1 MCVLYPVFMTA
12 RERIMFSFSRKMDA
26 LKVSLYILTI
36 CRSLLTSIFY
46 LISAKPLLVKKRLSI
61 CKQFI
66 SIQNMKTKILR
77 TRILRL
83 MNSKGVSKFVYVFWR
98 GSREETKVKETRKNL
113 ISLTTGKK
121 ERVTSLEL

>member
-1 MCVLYPVFMTA
+1 
-12 RERIMFSFSRKMDA
+12 
-26 LKVSLYILTI
+26 
-36 CRSLLTSIFY
+36 
-46 LISAKPLLVKKRLSI
+46 
-61 CKQFI
+61 
-66 SIQNMKTKILR
+66 MKTKILR

-98 GSREETKVKETRKNL
+98 GSREEAKVKETRKNL

>member
-1 MCVLYPVFMTA
+1 
-12 RERIMFSFSRKMDA
+12 
-26 LKVSLYILTI
+26 
-36 CRSLLTSIFY
+36 
-46 LISAKPLLVKKRLSI
+46 
-61 CKQFI
+61 
-66 SIQNMKTKILR
+66 MKTKILIL
-77 TRILRL
+77 ILRL

>member
-1 MCVLYPVFMTA
+1 
-12 RERIMFSFSRKMDA
+12 
-26 LKVSLYILTI
+26 
-36 CRSLLTSIFY
+36 
-46 LISAKPLLVKKRLSI
+46 
-61 CKQFI
+61 
-66 SIQNMKTKILR
+66 MKTKILR

-98 GSREETKVKETRKNL
+98 GSREETKVKETRKHL